1 MSHLSSSHICQSIQR
16 TSAGGTQLPR
26 PRACMSSLRN
36 FEDGKGAPLGV
47 LWLCGPA
54 ASVRVPGESQGMPA
68 GDKVLWPKYVSAMP
82 DCERSSFTRDCSDS
96 KYVNVPGNSTGVGTE
111 LTY

>member
-1 MSHLSSSHICQSIQR
+1 MSHLSSSHICQSIQQ
-16 TSAGGTQLPR
+16 TSAEGTQLPGPCAR
-26 PRACMSSLRN
+26 MFSLRN

-47 LWLCGPA
+47 LWLRGPA
-54 ASVRVPGESQGMPA
+54 DSVRVPGELQGMPA

-96 KYVNVPGNSTGVGTE
+96 KYVNVPGKSTGVRTE
-111 LTY
+111 LIY